1 MGLGELRDDSY
12 LSLSAETLVMV
23 NVPSDLCSGASIDA
37 LHSRS
42 IMDHSVMGLAGLVQ
56 LERDTRLSRG
66 GRGVRCHCDTEVLL

>member
-37 LHSRS
+37 LHSIS
-42 IMDHSVMGLAGLVQ
+42 IMDHSVMGW
-56 LERDTRLSRG
+56 LERDMTL
-66 GRGVRCHCDTEVLL
+66 